1 MADDDGGDGL
11 LWLFAEVDHK
21 NALKEGKRRR
31 RRRRKFANCSMAQMG
46 FPGRVGEF
54 L

>member
-1 MADDDGGDGL
+1 MLADDDDGGGDGL
-11 LWLFAEVDHK
+11 LWLFAEADHK
-21 NALKEGKRRR
+21 NALKR

-46 FPGRVGEF
+46 FLGRVGEF